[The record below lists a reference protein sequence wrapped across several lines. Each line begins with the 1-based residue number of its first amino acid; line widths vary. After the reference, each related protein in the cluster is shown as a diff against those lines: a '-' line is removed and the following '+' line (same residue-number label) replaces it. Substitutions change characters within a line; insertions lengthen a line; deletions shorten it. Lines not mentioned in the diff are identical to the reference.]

1 MTEDELEKRIL
12 YGFSL
17 IPERLAEYKRQKGS
31 LIVLM
36 EEGKIVHL
44 TPDEYLEKV
53 YESRRKKAER
63 DAEKGTEN
71 GTKDFDKL
79 SL

>member
-36 EEGKIVHL
+36 EKGKIVHL

-53 YESRRKKAER
+53 YESRRKKAEEE
-63 DAEKGTEN
+63 AN
-71 GTKDFDKL
+71 GKDQNP
-79 SL
+79 STSE